1 MEGIMK
7 LSEYIGG
14 VTELMVEDHFFF
26 VSILEDSL
34 AEEIANILAA
44 EDDQLDKFLND
55 DEFMKS
61 IGLTR
66 VG

>member
-1 MEGIMK
+1 MK

-14 VTELMVEDHFFF
+14 VTELMVEDHSFFGSSLTDF
-26 VSILEDSL
+26 L
-34 AEEIANILAA
+34 AEEIAKVLAA
-44 EDDQLDKFLND
+44 EDDQLYKFLNV
-55 DEFMKS
+55 DEFMES